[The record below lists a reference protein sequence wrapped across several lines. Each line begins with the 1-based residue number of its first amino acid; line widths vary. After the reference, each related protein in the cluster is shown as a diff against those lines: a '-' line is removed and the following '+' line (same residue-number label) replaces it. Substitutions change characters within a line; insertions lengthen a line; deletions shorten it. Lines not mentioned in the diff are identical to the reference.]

1 MKEVT
6 FTIKCE
12 VSDLDAGQKN
22 IDHVLKTIEGT
33 LQMFSFQ
40 PVEDEVT
47 INNIKYVRKEKKND

>member
-40 PVEDEVT
+40 PVERGVCQSQLSTD
-47 INNIKYVRKEKKND
+47 